1 MVPNAPMLRYPL
13 TQRDDADVK
22 PHIRHRVIVK
32 RRRNIEASSS
42 ITSSLQRILNGEVYI
57 DTFKEMLGKVK
68 TKKDIYK
75 SLLRQSQR
83 GDHVGSDHAGQS
95 QKVASSH
102 HLSSTDGDSS
112 KPKTLQRRINLR
124 NN

>member
-1 MVPNAPMLRYPL
+1 MVPNEPMLRYPL

-57 DTFKEMLGKVK
+57 DTFKEMLGKIK

-75 SLLRQSQR
+75 SLLR
-83 GDHVGSDHAGQS
+83 
-95 QKVASSH
+95 
-102 HLSSTDGDSS
+102 
-112 KPKTLQRRINLR
+112 
-124 NN
+124 